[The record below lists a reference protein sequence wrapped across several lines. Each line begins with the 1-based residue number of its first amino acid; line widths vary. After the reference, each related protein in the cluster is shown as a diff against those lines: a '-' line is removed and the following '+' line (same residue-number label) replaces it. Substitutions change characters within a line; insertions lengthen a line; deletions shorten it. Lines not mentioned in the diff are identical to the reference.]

1 MFGQS
6 LEVRRTA
13 QEARR
18 MAVKAAS
25 NAAPA
30 LLQLA
35 ASLPRAVHFPNP
47 NDLAAASTAEM
58 AMGVIPPLPMLA

>member
-6 LEVRRTA
+6 LEVRCAA

-18 MAVKAAS
+18 VVAKAAS

-30 LLQLA
+30 LQLM
-35 ASLPRAVHFPNP
+35 ASLPGATLFTNP
-47 NDLAAASTAEM
+47 NDL
-58 AMGVIPPLPMLA
+58 LPAWLILQRV